1 MADGMDDMGAGVTR
15 RGLLRGA
22 ALAAAA
28 APAAVS
34 AAAGRAPGAGL
45 RGELLLDPGLLYF
58 NAANIAPTF
67 RGVIDVQE
75 KELRAFQANPSRE
88 YREKYPVAADRLRAR
103 LGKRLGVTAEEIAL
117 LRNSSEANTV
127 AVLGLDLKPG
137 DEVIVTEH
145 NHQSTLDSWKLRAR
159 REGLALKVL
168 PTPHAATSPQ
178 AVADDFARAASPRT
192 KAIFLSHVT
201 NVTGLLYP
209 IPAIAEVA
217 RKSGAWLHVDG
228 AQTFGWMRLDLPALG
243 VDSYA
248 GSTHKWMMGPLEAG
262 LLHVRR
268 DRQDALN
275 PTMLSHGYWLT
286 DTRNMETA
294 QRYEI
299 LGQRDDPKLEAV
311 EAALD
316 RLDALG
322 EGWIES
328 ETRARAAEMRRI
340 LAGVKGAKL
349 VGSGDPALSGAIIT
363 VAFPGRDVGAMR
375 ARLWKEHRLACA
387 QAAAGGDAL
396 IRFSPHIYNSRDEM
410 ERVADLLVRA

>member
-1 MADGMDDMGAGVTR
+1 MMADLGENFGVTR
-15 RGLLRGA
+15 RAMLQGA

-28 APAAVS
+28 AAAPAVTS
-34 AAAGRAPGAGL
+34 AAPTTAGL
-45 RGELLLDPGLLYF
+45 RSELLLAPDLLYF

-67 RGVIDVQE
+67 RSVIDVQE

-103 LGKRLGVTAEEIAL
+103 LGQRLGVTAEEIAL

-145 NHQSTLDSWKLRAR
+145 NHQSTLDSWKLRAK
-159 REGLALKVL
+159 REGLVVKVL
-168 PTPHAATSPQ
+168 PTPFAATSPQ
-178 AVADDFARAASPRT
+178 AVADDFARAATPRT
-192 KAIFLSHVT
+192 KAIFLSHIT

-209 IPAIAEVA
+209 VPAIAEIA

-228 AQTFGWMRLDLPALG
+228 AQTFGWMRLDMAALG

-248 GSTHKWMMGPLEAG
+248 GSTHKWLMGPLESG
-262 LLHVRR
+262 LLYVKR
-268 DRQDALN
+268 DRQDRLN

-286 DTRNMETA
+286 DTRNMETG

-311 EAALD
+311 EATLA
-316 RLDALG
+316 RRDALG
-322 EGWIES
+322 EAWIES
-328 ETRARAAEMRRI
+328 ETRAKAADMRRI
-340 LAGVKGAKL
+340 LAGVPGATL
-349 VGSGDPALSGAIIT
+349 IGSGDPSLSGPVIT
-363 VAFPGRDVGAMR
+363 VAFPGKDVGAMR
-375 ARLWKEHRLACA
+375 ATLWKAHKLATA
-387 QAAAGGDAL
+387 QALAGGDAL

-410 ERVADLLVRA
+410 ERVADLLVQV

>member
-1 MADGMDDMGAGVTR
+1 MTDRDETTGVTR
-15 RGLLRGA
+15 RALLQGA

-28 APAAVS
+28 PLAGATAAT
-34 AAAGRAPGAGL
+34 ANADL
-45 RGELLLDPGLLYF
+45 RSELLLDPDLLYF

-67 RGVIDVQE
+67 RSVIDTQE

-103 LGKRLGVTAEEIAL
+103 LGKRLGVTGEEIAL

-159 REGLALKVL
+159 RENLVVKVL
-168 PTPHAATSPQ
+168 PTPFAATSPQ
-178 AVADDFARAASPRT
+178 QVADDFAGAVTTRT
-192 KAIFLSHVT
+192 RAIFLSHVT
-201 NVTGLLYP
+201 NVTGLAYP
-209 IPAIAEVA
+209 VAAIAQIA

-228 AQTFGWMRLDLPALG
+228 AQTFGWMRLNLPALG

-262 LLHVRR
+262 LLYVRR
-268 DRQDALN
+268 DRQDRLN

-311 EAALD
+311 QATLD

-322 EGWIES
+322 EAWIET
-328 ETRARAAEMRRI
+328 ETRAKAAEMRGI
-340 LAGVKGAKL
+340 LAGVPRGRI
-349 VGSGDPALSGAIIT
+349 VGSGDPELSGAIIT
-363 VAFPGRDVGAMR
+363 MAFPGRDIAAMR
-375 ARLWKEHRLACA
+375 AKLWKEHKLATA
-387 QAAAGGDAL
+387 QAVAGGDAL
-396 IRFSPHIYNSRDEM
+396 IRFSPHIYNSRAEM
-410 ERVADLLVRA
+410 ERVAELLAKA

>member
-1 MADGMDDMGAGVTR
+1 MGVTR
-15 RGLLRGA
+15 RALLQGV
-22 ALAAAA
+22 ALTAAA
-28 APAAVS
+28 APAMTS
-34 AAAGRAPGAGL
+34 AAPTVASL
-45 RGELLLDPGLLYF
+45 RDELLLSPDLLYF

-67 RGVIDVQE
+67 RSVIDTQE

-103 LGKRLGVTAEEIAL
+103 LGKRLNVTAEEIAL

-137 DEVIVTEH
+137 DEVIVTDH
-145 NHQSTLDSWKLRAR
+145 NHQSTLDSWKLRAK
-159 REGLALKVL
+159 REGLVVKVL
-168 PTPHAATSPQ
+168 PTPFAATSPQ
-178 AVADDFARAASPRT
+178 VVADDFARAATPRT
-192 KAIFLSHVT
+192 KAIFLSHIT
-201 NVTGLLYP
+201 NVTGLRYP
-209 IPAIAEVA
+209 LSAIAEVA

-228 AQTFGWMRLDLPALG
+228 AQTFGWMQLDMAALG

-248 GSTHKWMMGPLEAG
+248 GSTHKWLMGPLEAG
-262 LLHVRR
+262 LLYVRR
-268 DRQDALN
+268 DGQDRLN

-311 EAALD
+311 EATLD

-322 EGWIES
+322 EGWIEQ
-328 ETRARAAEMRRI
+328 ETRARAAEMRGI
-340 LAGVKGAKL
+340 LAKVPGARI

-363 VAFPGRDVGAMR
+363 VAFPGKDISAMR
-375 ARLWKEHRLACA
+375 AALWKEYKLATA
-387 QAAAGGDAL
+387 QAVAGGDAL
-396 IRFSPHIYNSRDEM
+396 VRFSPHIYNSRAEM
-410 ERVADLLVRA
+410 ERVADLLVRV